1 MNNRKSVY
9 ASFAFLVALCFPTI
23 PLLAQQSS
31 WKTEDGWAL
40 RKAPGSSK
48 YEKFFAVG
56 VWNIPG
62 YNLQAMEENQVAY
75 RVNAKPYLDKSPLYN
90 LVYLSPGKTKYAKKR
105 VEVTGSITFQE
116 TLKAYLDKVP
126 GLKRGIDSDYV
137 RRQYLN
143 KHIEDKNLEML
154 LDSAINNVRVTNGD
168 ADHIWAPIDEIVN
181 GGAGSGWCWHPS
193 VGKKIKERIK
203 KQEMNT
209 LVYCDLVG
217 IARGN
222 AYLFERKYLQTH
234 DSMPATVPYDALGK
248 DAKIME
254 NRPLLGFLRAH
265 DGRPV
270 YDNGTADYTNYD
282 LETLKSLFYENLMIS
297 AAAYKGSGDVFG
309 SNTFIDFNTHP
320 VLAGT
325 AVDGIKAGVGEETP
339 VWLYFDG
346 NGYAKP
352 SNLSAEDFAQLLK
365 CQIYTSIIHGATGI
379 MFWNDRSLSPEVF
392 YALEP
397 VLTQLNENIQFITMN
412 TLEKKADNDLHYM
425 IKKDKGRRYVI
436 ASNTSMTES
445 IELNIPNGI
454 KRSLKPLEVLI
465 SPL

>member
-1 MNNRKSVY
+1 MINHKSVY
-9 ASFAFLVALCFPTI
+9 ASLALLVALCFQTTD
-23 PLLAQQSS
+23 LFSQQSS
-31 WKTEDGWAL
+31 WKTDDGWVL

-62 YNLQAMEENQVAY
+62 YNLQAMEEDPVAY
-75 RVNAKPYLDKSPLYN
+75 RINAKPYLDKSPLYN
-90 LVYLSPGKTKYAKKR
+90 LVYLSPGKTNYEQKR

-143 KHIEDKNLEML
+143 KHIEDKDLEML
-154 LDSAINNVRVTNGD
+154 LDSAINRVRETNDD

-193 VGKKIKERIK
+193 VGKKIKERIT
-203 KQEMNT
+203 KQEKNT
-209 LVYCDLVG
+209 LVYTDLVG

-270 YDNGTADYTNYD
+270 YDNGTADYTEYD
-282 LETLKSLFYENLMIS
+282 LETLKSLFYENLKIS

-325 AVDGIKAGVGEETP
+325 AVEGIKAGVGEETP

-352 SNLSAEDFAQLLK
+352 SNLSAKDFAQVLK

-379 MFWNDRSLSPEVF
+379 MFWNDRSLTPEVF
-392 YALEP
+392 NALEP
-397 VLTQLNENIQFITMN
+397 VLKQLNGNIQFITLN
-412 TLEKKADNDLHYM
+412 TQEMKADNDLHYM
-425 IKKDKGRRYVI
+425 IKKDKNRRYII

-445 IELNIPNGI
+445 IELNIPNVI
-454 KRSLKPLEVLI
+454 KRSLKPLEVFV